1 MSEYAHPS
9 LGTVR
14 IVRSERARRLT
25 LSVRASGEI
34 RLTIPRGMNERE
46 ALRFLDEKQ
55 AWAEKEPA
63 CRAAAARNDRNALL
77 HPQAYAEAGAVRLHR
92 RNGTDRRR
100 TDPGT
105 LPGRYELCRRAGAGG
120 DQAGNRAGVENR
132 GTAIPA
138 RTRGRAVPRTGIP
151 LRKSDRPQQPHAL
164 GQLLVEKRPLAEPPS
179 DETARPAD
187 RLYPDP
193 RAVPY
198 AAPKSRPRLP
208 CLARSND
215 RRQTQAAAKR
225 AERLFD
231 PVGPMIPCDGFRPFS
246 RSCTG
251 TRRAGN
257 REAARTMSAPCR
269 RSSLAE
275 TSLNRKEQG
284 DRETA
289 DSDLFTQPRNS
300 L

>member
-55 AWAEKEPA
+55 AWAERT
-63 CRAAAARNDRNALL
+63 RARFAARLPHETIGMPYSTRKHTLRLEPCACIAATARIDGELIRVRYPADMNYADEPVQEAIRRGIE
-77 HPQAYAEAGAVRLHR
+77 QAWRIEAQQY
-92 RNGTDRRR
+92 
-100 TDPGT
+100 
-105 LPGRYELCRRAGAGG
+105 LPGR
-120 DQAGNRAGVENR
+120 V
-132 GTAIPA
+132 
-138 RTRGRAVPRTGIP
+138 AVPRTGIP

-231 PVGPMIPCDGFRPFS
+231 PVGPMIDSIRRFPILFPTPCM
-246 RSCTG
+246 G
-251 TRRAGN
+251 TRRAG
-257 REAARTMSAPCR
+257 
-269 RSSLAE
+269 
-275 TSLNRKEQG
+275 
-284 DRETA
+284 DREGCPDYA
-289 DSDLFTQPRNS
+289 RPLRPQAVVPRARFFHAAAQFVVTPPRQ
-300 L
+300 

>member
-55 AWAEKEPA
+55 AWAERT
-63 CRAAAARNDRNALL
+63 RARLAARLPHETIGMPYSTRKHTLRLEPCACIAATARIDGELIRVRYPAGMN
-77 HPQAYAEAGAVRLHR
+77 YADEPVQ
-92 RNGTDRRR
+92 
-100 TDPGT
+100 
-105 LPGRYELCRRAGAGG
+105 E
-120 DQAGNRAGVENR
+120 AGNRAGMENR

-215 RRQTQAAAKR
+215 RRKTQAAAKR

-231 PVGPMIPCDGFRPFS
+231 PVGPMIPCDGFRPFF

>member
-14 IVRSERARRLT
+14 IVRSERAHRLT

-55 AWAEKEPA
+55 AWAERT
-63 CRAAAARNDRNALL
+63 RARFAARLPHETIGMPYSTRKHTLRLEPCACIAATARIDGELIRIRYPADMNYADEPVQETIRRGIE
-77 HPQAYAEAGAVRLHR
+77 QAWRIEAQQY
-92 RNGTDRRR
+92 
-100 TDPGT
+100 
-105 LPGRYELCRRAGAGG
+105 LPGRVAELCRELGFRCGKVTVR
-120 DQAGNRAGVENR
+120 NS
-132 GTAIPA
+132 
-138 RTRGRAVPRTGIP
+138 RTRWGSCSSRNDLSLSLHLMKLP
-151 LRKSDRPQQPHAL
+151 
-164 GQLLVEKRPLAEPPS
+164 
-179 DETARPAD
+179 D
-187 RLYPDP
+187 RLIDYILIHELCHT
-193 RAVPY
+193 
-198 AAPKSRPRLP
+198 APKSRPRLP

-251 TRRAGN
+251 TRRAG
-257 REAARTMSAPCR
+257 
-269 RSSLAE
+269 
-275 TSLNRKEQG
+275 
-284 DRETA
+284 DREGCPDYVCPLSSQFA
-289 DSDLFTQPRNS
+289 CRNKPKS
-300 L
+300 ERTRGSGNGG

>member
-55 AWAEKEPA
+55 AWAERT
-63 CRAAAARNDRNALL
+63 RARFAARLPHETIGMPYSTRKHTLRLEPCACIAATARIDGELIRVRYPADMNYADEPVQEAIRRGIE
-77 HPQAYAEAGAVRLHR
+77 QAWRIEAQQY
-92 RNGTDRRR
+92 
-100 TDPGT
+100 
-105 LPGRYELCRRAGAGG
+105 LPG
-120 DQAGNRAGVENR
+120 
-132 GTAIPA
+132 
-138 RTRGRAVPRTGIP
+138 
-151 LRKSDRPQQPHAL
+151 QPHAL

-231 PVGPMIPCDGFRPFS
+231 PVGPMIDSIRRFPILFPTPCM
-246 RSCTG
+246 G
-251 TRRAGN
+251 TRRAG
-257 REAARTMSAPCR
+257 
-269 RSSLAE
+269 
-275 TSLNRKEQG
+275 
-284 DRETA
+284 DREGCPDYA
-289 DSDLFTQPRNS
+289 RPLR

>member
-14 IVRSERARRLT
+14 IVPLGARPQADSQRPGLRRDQTDDPARHERTGSAALFGREAGMGRAHARRFAARLPHETIGMPYSTRKHTLRLEPCACIRPQRARIDGELIR
-25 LSVRASGEI
+25 VRYPADMNYADEPVQEAI
-34 RLTIPRGMNERE
+34 RP
-46 ALRFLDEKQ
+46 
-55 AWAEKEPA
+55 
-63 CRAAAARNDRNALL
+63 
-77 HPQAYAEAGAVRLHR
+77 
-92 RNGTDRRR
+92 
-100 TDPGT
+100 
-105 LPGRYELCRRAGAGG
+105 
-120 DQAGNRAGVENR
+120 GNRAGVENR

-215 RRQTQAAAKR
+215 RRKTQAAAKR

-231 PVGPMIPCDGFRPFS
+231 PVGPMIPCDGFRLH
-246 RSCTG
+246 G

>member
-55 AWAEKEPA
+55 AWAERT
-63 CRAAAARNDRNALL
+63 RARFAARLPHETIGMPYSTRKHTLRLEPCACIAATARIDGELIRVRYPADMN
-77 HPQAYAEAGAVRLHR
+77 YADEPVQEAIR
-92 RNGTDRRR
+92 RGI
-100 TDPGT
+100 
-105 LPGRYELCRRAGAGG
+105 
-120 DQAGNRAGVENR
+120 
-132 GTAIPA
+132 TAIPA

-231 PVGPMIPCDGFRPFS
+231 PVGPMIDSIRRFPILFPTPCM
-246 RSCTG
+246 G
-251 TRRAGN
+251 TRRAG
-257 REAARTMSAPCR
+257 
-269 RSSLAE
+269 
-275 TSLNRKEQG
+275 
-284 DRETA
+284 DREGCPDYA
-289 DSDLFTQPRNS
+289 RPLR